1 MFFSSFHFQPKCTS
15 QNKEVVQ
22 WLEFPPS
29 LRIGHGHTVSGLPE
43 YITTPPPLVDFALYF
58 IALFLYLGEQCIR
71 VILRYQGGHTLLPRY
86 QHQTKAAMIKGGLF
100 CKGFVVVAA
109 YFHKSQDMVTQIH
122 CDVQWSTD
130 VPFGSR
136 DTDTVEI

>member
-1 MFFSSFHFQPKCTS
+1 MA
-15 QNKEVVQ
+15 
-22 WLEFPPS
+22 
-29 LRIGHGHTVSGLPE
+29 RIPTQLTDRARAHCIR
-43 YITTPPPLVDFALYF
+43 ITRIHYHPASLVDFALYF

-130 VPFGSR
+130 VTFGSS

>member
-1 MFFSSFHFQPKCTS
+1 MA
-15 QNKEVVQ
+15 
-22 WLEFPPS
+22 
-29 LRIGHGHTVSGLPE
+29 RIPTQLTDRARAHCIR
-43 YITTPPPLVDFALYF
+43 ITRIHYHPASLVDFALYF

-100 CKGFVVVAA
+100 CKDFVVVAA